1 MKSRVDQIFAARIV
15 AEESIEWHK
24 LLIAEPKF

>member
-1 MKSRVDQIFAARIV
+1 MKSCVDQIFAAKIV

-24 LLIAEPKF
+24 LLIIELKL